1 MALDA
6 WDTYERLGSPEGELG
21 LAQLAIWLAIAPNS
35 KAAYVAYNKA
45 RAAVREN
52 GTLEVPMH
60 LRNAPTKLMKGLGYG
75 KGYQYDH
82 DAAGGI
88 ALDQQC
94 LPDALDGTVFY
105 EPVDRGLEIKLRE
118 KLMVVREARRKR
130 ERRAPVGAQVS
141 RAHGLEDLALAR
153 RCSEPVASAASVCCR

>member
-6 WDTYERLGSPEGELG
+6 CDTYERLGSPEGELG
-21 LAQLAIWLAIAPNS
+21 LAQLAIWLAVAPKSN
-35 KAAYVAYNKA
+35 AAYQAWNAA
-45 RAAVREN
+45 RAAVRET

-82 DAAGGI
+82 DVEGGI

-94 LPDALDGTVFY
+94 LPDALEGTVFY
-105 EPVDRGLEIKLRE
+105 QPVDRGLEQKLRE
-118 KLMVVREARRKR
+118 KLGALRTARAEARR
-130 ERRAPVGAQVS
+130 RR
-141 RAHGLEDLALAR
+141 
-153 RCSEPVASAASVCCR
+153 

>member
-1 MALDA
+1 
-6 WDTYERLGSPEGELG
+6 
-21 LAQLAIWLAIAPNS
+21 
-35 KAAYVAYNKA
+35 
-45 RAAVREN
+45 
-52 GTLEVPMH
+52 MH

-105 EPVDRGLEIKLRE
+105 EPVDRGLEQKLRD
-118 KLMVVREARRKR
+118 KLLTLREARRQAR
-130 ERRAPVGAQVS
+130 EK
-141 RAHGLEDLALAR
+141 
-153 RCSEPVASAASVCCR
+153 